1 VRTAVLDASVV
12 LKWLRPER
20 EPDAGKARALQR
32 EYEAGR
38 LLVLV
43 PPLLVL
49 ELLNVAARRWKLGE
63 ERLVEL
69 AETLEQSSFERVDPD
84 PVAVARWAAR
94 GLTAYDAVYVAVAEQ
109 TGATLVTADAEI
121 LARAP
126 GVAEPL
132 G

>member
-1 VRTAVLDASVV
+1 VNQVVLDASVV
-12 LKWLRPER
+12 AKWFQTEDEDHVEVAQGLRS
-20 EPDAGKARALQR
+20 
-32 EYEAGR
+32 EYEAGK
-38 LLVLV
+38 LTVLA
-43 PPLLVL
+43 PPLLTL
-49 ELLNVAARRWKLGE
+49 ELLNSAARRWGWDE
-63 ERLVEL
+63 HQLVEL
-69 AETLEQSSFERVDPD
+69 AQTLEQISFERVDAD

-94 GLTAYDAVYVAVAEQ
+94 GLTAYDAAYVAVAEQ